1 MGVSRLQ
8 HEQKRRSSQQP
19 TKQLHTQVPTKQLHT
34 QECTKHLHTTTTS
47 THYNSYKLERL
58 SPQEHFVPRQTE
70 ERIKSTTTS
79 YTH

>member
-8 HEQKRRSSQQP
+8 HEQKRRSSQQ
-19 TKQLHTQVPTKQLHT
+19 PTKQLHT